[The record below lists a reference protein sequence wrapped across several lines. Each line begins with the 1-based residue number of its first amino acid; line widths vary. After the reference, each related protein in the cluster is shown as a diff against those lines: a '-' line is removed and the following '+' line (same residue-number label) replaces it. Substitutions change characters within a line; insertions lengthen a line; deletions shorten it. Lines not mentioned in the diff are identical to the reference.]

1 MDYKRIVLLGAGG
14 QLASDLEMVIPKEKL
29 FPLQE
34 VDLDICDTQKTRRIL
49 EDLRPDLLINTA
61 AFVRVDDCEE
71 QEEKAFQV
79 NAIAV
84 KNIAQICQDLNS
96 TLVQISTDYVFDG
109 EKGEPYTEVDLP
121 NPISVYGASK
131 LAGEY
136 FALNY
141 CQKTLVVRSSGLYGQ
156 AGSLGKGGNFVETMI
171 KMAHEGKTIRVVDD
185 QILTPTY
192 TVDLAEALMALIGTG
207 AYGIFHLTNQG
218 SCSWYEFAA
227 EIFKLID
234 IQAQLTP
241 IPTSQYPTPA
251 RRPRNS
257 TLESQQIDQ
266 LAGHKHLPL
275 WQDAL
280 RTYLT
285 VREN

>member
-171 KMAHEGKTIRVVDD
+171 KMAQEGKTIRVVDD